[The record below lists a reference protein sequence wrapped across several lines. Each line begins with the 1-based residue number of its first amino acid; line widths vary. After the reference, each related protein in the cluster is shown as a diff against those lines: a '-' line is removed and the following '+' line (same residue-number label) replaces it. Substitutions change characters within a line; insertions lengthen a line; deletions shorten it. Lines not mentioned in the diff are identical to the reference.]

1 MARSCLPQEWRQAR
15 PTHHSGDYFSFT
27 QFSLANTCGPPMCR
41 FQSAVMF
48 RLSSCWG
55 SLCLNS
61 YFDIWEIFAL
71 QKFFLLAHL
80 KRKKSSKLGIRAHI
94 PKRTQ
99 TAGSEEGLRPVST
112 PNALK
117 WPGPPLACFTVVECP
132 IVPRKLLHL
141 ELWGQ
146 IEGKLPSPPLPYFD
160 LISLFLFNVFAS
172 CPPHQN

>member
-1 MARSCLPQEWRQAR
+1 MARSCLPREWRQAR

-80 KRKKSSKLGIRAHI
+80 KRKKNSKLGIRAHI

-99 TAGSEEGLRPVST
+99 TAGSEEGLRPVDSKCSQV
-112 PNALK
+112 A
-117 WPGPPLACFTVVECP
+117 GPPAG
-132 IVPRKLLHL
+132 LLHCGRMPDCSPEAPAFGAL
-141 ELWGQ
+141 GADR
-146 IEGKLPSPPLPYFD
+146 GKT
-160 LISLFLFNVFAS
+160 A
-172 CPPHQN
+172 

>member
-1 MARSCLPQEWRQAR
+1 MAPGKA
-15 PTHHSGDYFSFT
+15 THHSGDYFSFT

-80 KRKKSSKLGIRAHI
+80 KRKKTVNWGLEPTFQRGHKQL
-94 PKRTQ
+94 
-99 TAGSEEGLRPVST
+99 GLRKGSDQLT

-117 WPGPPLACFTVVECP
+117 WPCPPLACFTVVECP

-141 ELWGQ
+141 ELWEQ
-146 IEGKLPSPPLPYFD
+146 IEGKLPSPPLPYFN

>member
-1 MARSCLPQEWRQAR
+1 MARSCLPREWRQAR

-80 KRKKSSKLGIRAHI
+80 KRKKTVNWGLEPTFQRGHKQL
-94 PKRTQ
+94 
-99 TAGSEEGLRPVST
+99 GLRKGSDQFDSKCSQV
-112 PNALK
+112 A
-117 WPGPPLACFTVVECP
+117 GPPAG
-132 IVPRKLLHL
+132 LLHCDRMPDCSL
-141 ELWGQ
+141 EAPAFGALGADRV
-146 IEGKLPSPPLPYFD
+146 KT
-160 LISLFLFNVFAS
+160 A
-172 CPPHQN
+172 